1 VKARGQS
8 AAQIRR
14 RRYAPNSYMPD
25 RVYISDLGDF
35 GDSKVKE
42 EAETSHDSFALM
54 AKAPV
59 HSFQAK
65 DVVRLARVK
74 ELL

>member
-1 VKARGQS
+1 
-8 AAQIRR
+8 
-14 RRYAPNSYMPD
+14 MPD

-65 DVVRLARVK
+65 DVVHLARVK